1 MRRRALIASPLLL
14 AAPPVWA
21 RGVIELVTSD
31 QRPYAMA
38 RGPEPGFV
46 LTLAAELF
54 RMIGLQVV
62 YRFVPWAE
70 AEARAA
76 AVPGIAIAPL
86 HRTAAREAHFLWAV
100 PLFEVSGGFA
110 TLQPPPPESL
120 DEARALQ
127 RIAVLTGSL
136 HEAFLRE
143 NGFANLALMTDHP
156 EAMAALRMADIPAW
170 FCDLPRLRA
179 GLDRSA
185 QFGSPILTHPVW
197 LALHPTTQTVP
208 LTALREA
215 HAALMTDGS
224 LKHFLRPLLAAS
236 VQGRAA

>member
-14 AAPPVWA
+14 AAPPVRA
-21 RGVIELVTSD
+21 RGIIEVVTSD

-46 LTLAAELF
+46 LTIVAELF

-70 AEARAA
+70 AETRAGT
-76 AVPGIAIAPL
+76 VPGVAIAPL
-86 HRTAAREAHFLWAV
+86 HRTAARKAQFLWAV
-100 PLFEVSGGFA
+100 PLFKVSSGFA
-110 TLQPPPPESL
+110 TLQPPPGSL
-120 DEARALQ
+120 DEARVLR

-143 NGFANLALMTDHP
+143 NGFANLALMTDYP
-156 EAMAALRMADIPAW
+156 EAMAALRQADTAAW
-170 FCDLPRLRA
+170 FCELPRLRA
-179 GLDRSA
+179 GLGRSA

-215 HAALMTDGS
+215 HAALLTDGS
-224 LKHFLRPLLAAS
+224 LEHFLRPLLGAS
-236 VQGRAA
+236 GQGRAT